1 MIAKIKKCPLRGEAA
16 PRSRRPADLQTA
28 QAFQQFQ
35 LHAEEQALALAVRLR
50 VLGKSLSA
58 GCQERGGSTDKEAQ
72 DFQSLRRQLENY
84 LVFLVGLGFDNQ
96 PYFPPVRHYLQDS
109 LPLELYGCAGNHC
122 SIERVETLI
131 SLLSEGIR
139 GKEDDFFEEPVSP
152 FSQ

>member
-1 MIAKIKKCPLRGEAA
+1 MTTKIKKCALRGEIA
-16 PRSRRPADLQTA
+16 PRSRRPADRQTA

-58 GCQERGGSTDKEAQ
+58 GCQERGIPAGKKAQ

-84 LVFLVGLGFDNQ
+84 LVFLVGLGFDKQ
-96 PYFPPVRHYLQDS
+96 PYFSPVCHYLQDS
-109 LPLELYGCAGNHC
+109 LPLELYGCSGTYC
-122 SIERVETLI
+122 SIEQVETLI

-139 GKEDDFFEEPVSP
+139 GKEDDFYEEPVSP
-152 FSQ
+152 ISL